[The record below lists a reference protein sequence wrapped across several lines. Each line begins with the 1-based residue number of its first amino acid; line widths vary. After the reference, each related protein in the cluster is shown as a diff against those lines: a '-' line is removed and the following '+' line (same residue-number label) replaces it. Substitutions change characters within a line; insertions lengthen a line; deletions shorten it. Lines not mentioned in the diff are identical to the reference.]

1 MAFWPPAPGPPET
14 QRAAGVT
21 SGAGIWRWQCVPAC
35 HLVDEVIEFGHLSAS
50 KLDRSAEETGS
61 RRAVFV
67 GTEFVLWKIELSRF

>member
-1 MAFWPPAPGPPET
+1 M
-14 QRAAGVT
+14 
-21 SGAGIWRWQCVPAC
+21 PAC
-35 HLVDEVIEFGHLSAS
+35 HLVDEVSEFGHLSAS